1 MIQFI
6 FTDLSTQRV
15 AVDSQHDCSTGLV
28 SFGTFQYPLDESFL
42 KFSDGFVE
50 QNAPFDHLNDKT
62 FQLISHVAT
71 LQIQSV
77 IK

>member
-1 MIQFI
+1 MIQFV

-15 AVDSQHDCSTGLV
+15 AVDAQHDCSAGLV
-28 SFGTFQYPLDESFL
+28 AFGAFQHPLDESFL
-42 KFSDGFVE
+42 KFPDGFVK
-50 QNAPFDHLNDKT
+50 QNAPFDHLNDKP